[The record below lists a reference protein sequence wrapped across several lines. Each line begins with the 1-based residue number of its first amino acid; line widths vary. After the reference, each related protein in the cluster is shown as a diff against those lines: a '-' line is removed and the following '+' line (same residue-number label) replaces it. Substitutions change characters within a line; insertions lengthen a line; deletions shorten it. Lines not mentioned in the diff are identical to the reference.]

1 MPLLLHTA
9 RKCSWLARRSA
20 PSAVSRNLFPSCV
33 NTYFEVGGTELE
45 EVLFLGSTSRER
57 RLIDGEVFA
66 MFEETIG
73 EIKEVGKMDE
83 ELEKFEDL

>member
-20 PSAVSRNLFPSCV
+20 PSAISGNLFPSCV
-33 NTYFEVGGTELE
+33 NTYLEVGGIEFE

-57 RLIDGEVFA
+57 RLMEGDKFA
-66 MFEETIG
+66 IVVEMFEEM
-73 EIKEVGKMDE
+73 ER
-83 ELEKFEDL
+83 